1 MSDWLKELMHT
12 LGLTGRGVFWIV
24 LFSVVTFV
32 LSIAA
37 TVVVLVKLPDTY
49 FKAEHGREFWVEHHP
64 ALRWGGLVV
73 KNLLGLTLVLFGIVM
88 SLPGVPGQGVLT
100 ILMGVMLLDFP
111 GKRRLELKLVR
122 RPKVLR
128 AINGIRR
135 RFDRPPLQLDETGAG
150 EGVKG

>member
-1 MSDWLKELMHT
+1 MLDWVKELAGT
-12 LGLTGRGVFWIV
+12 LGLTGRGVVWIV

-32 LSIAA
+32 VSIIA

-49 FKAEHGREFWVEHHP
+49 FKAEHEREFWAERHP
-64 ALRWGGLVV
+64 VLRWGGLVL
-73 KNLLGLTLVLFGIVM
+73 KNLLGALLVLFGILM

-111 GKRRLELKLVR
+111 GKRRLELKLVS

-128 AINGIRR
+128 AINRIRG
-135 RFDRPPLQLDETGAG
+135 RFDRPPLLLDET
-150 EGVKG
+150 

>member
-1 MSDWLKELMHT
+1 MLDWVKELANT
-12 LGLTGRGVFWIV
+12 LGLTGRGVLWIV

-32 LSIAA
+32 VSIVA

-49 FKAEHGREFWVEHHP
+49 FKAEHEREFWVEQHP
-64 ALRWGGLVV
+64 VLRWGGLVL
-73 KNLLGLTLVLFGIVM
+73 KNLLGAVLVLFGILM

-111 GKRRLELKLVR
+111 GKRRLELKLVS

-128 AINGIRR
+128 AINRIRG
-135 RFDRPPLQLDETGAG
+135 RFDRAPLVLDNH
-150 EGVKG
+150 